1 MSHLHL
7 RAAQV
12 LRDPEGV
19 EAISGYHAS
28 MRLLRAGERRPRNDI
43 KCYGRRR

>member
-12 LRDPEGV
+12 LRGGALPKGPEAIPVGV
-19 EAISGYHAS
+19 EIASG
-28 MRLLRAGERRPRNDI
+28 EEQERPRNDI
-43 KCYGRRR
+43 